1 MEATELRIGNYVEA
15 EGYYPFG
22 DIDGIEKETVRI
34 GVTSYLLSAILPIKL
49 TEEWLLKFGFVKG
62 IGEYRIGNYSY
73 NIWNKMVYVKE
84 EEVTKVDLLF
94 VHQLQNLFYSLCG
107 EELTIKD

>member
-49 TEEWLLKFGFVKG
+49 TEE
-62 IGEYRIGNYSY
+62 
-73 NIWNKMVYVKE
+73 
-84 EEVTKVDLLF
+84 
-94 VHQLQNLFYSLCG
+94 
-107 EELTIKD
+107 